1 MKKAKQFNIICHY
14 PKTEEEINIL
24 QRTVSSI
31 QSEMIIGRIKEMT
44 ISNDSKQKII
54 DKIIT
59 SIQ

>member
-1 MKKAKQFNIICHY
+1 MQKAKQFNIVCHY
-14 PKTEEEINIL
+14 PKAEEEINIL

-31 QSEMIIGRIKEMT
+31 QSEMIIGRIKEIT
-44 ISNDSKQKII
+44 ISNDDKQKII